1 MKLNTIKEY
10 LNKGTKHY
18 EDIIN
23 GLNVKNEKSTK
34 YMYNKGAL
42 DALNN
47 MLLFINQPPKEE
59 NKEEYKEFTH
69 ISYKKF
75 TGVIPTSFEYPKE
88 VYESFIKNSDNLV
101 LVGDKIVGKFEANV
115 VGNLIYLK
123 GIIQNIY
130 PKEGFSNIKLVVNK
144 DKNFYNYKFE
154 LGEGQKNF
162 EVDR

>member
-1 MKLNTIKEY
+1 MNIESIKEY
-10 LNKGTKHY
+10 LNKGIKHY
-18 EDIIN
+18 EEEIN
-23 GLNVKNEKSTK
+23 NLDVKSERSTK
-34 YMYNKGAL
+34 YTYNKGAL

-47 MLLFINQPPKEE
+47 MLLFVNQPSKEE
-59 NKEEYKEFTH
+59 NKQEKFTPIKYKN
-69 ISYKKF
+69 F

-88 VYESFIKNSDNLV
+88 VYEAFVKNSDNLV